1 MSTQLTLQNLQALL
15 PVILCS
21 GTAVMVMLAIAFKR
35 NHFMNAT
42 VTVLGLNASLAAV
55 WWVSSRVAL
64 PQPVTD
70 LFVVD
75 SFG

>member
-35 NHFMNAT
+35 NNFMNAT
-42 VTVLGLNASLAAV
+42 VTVLGLNA
-55 WWVSSRVAL
+55 
-64 PQPVTD
+64 
-70 LFVVD
+70 
-75 SFG
+75 